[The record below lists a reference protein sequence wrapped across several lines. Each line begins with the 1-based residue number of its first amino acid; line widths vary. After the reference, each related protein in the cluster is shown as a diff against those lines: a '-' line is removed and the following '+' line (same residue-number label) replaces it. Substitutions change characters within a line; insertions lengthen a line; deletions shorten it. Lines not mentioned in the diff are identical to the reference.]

1 MTPQLY
7 EHQKKCLEFIKD
19 KKYFAL
25 FMEMG
30 TGKSKIIV
38 EQSRYLFETN
48 KIKAL
53 VIIAPN
59 SIKEQWLSE
68 QFLTHYGND
77 NWRGFCWHGA
87 TTIREKNDFFE
98 LLYSNDNKLK
108 VFSFNVEAFQ
118 SSHVDQFIRDII
130 ELKDIFI
137 ICDESTKI
145 KNGRRKGRGKRA
157 GAIRTNK
164 ILDFFSQRDCYKAIL
179 SGTPSPRSPFDLWSQ
194 LEFLKQ
200 DFFHMDYF
208 YFTNYFG
215 IQIQH
220 TNYGA
225 AKKYYSVLC
234 EKEYNIVKNE
244 LRKHEILDSQIIEQL
259 AIKYGTNTKDIITI
273 NQMTQYSGYKNLDK
287 LKEKISEITF
297 FANKK
302 DCLDLPDK
310 IYETLHAE
318 MDGEQKRIYNDL
330 KKNLYTEYA
339 GKELTVTNKMV
350 LLIRLQAVTGGLFPF
365 SETDIKLKND
375 EEIVDVSFHNKYI
388 DNSIKIK
395 VLLDDLE
402 NVPEDTHIIIWAKFR
417 AEIELIEKSLL
428 ENDYPCQKYY
438 GGSNDSVI
446 DEFKQGKFQILV
458 ATPEKGGEGLN
469 LQIATLH
476 YYYSNG
482 FRADSRLQSEDRSH
496 RAGQTNKVVYKD
508 II

>member
-145 KNGRRKGRGKRA
+145 KNGRRKG
-157 GAIRTNK
+157 
-164 ILDFFSQRDCYKAIL
+164 S
-179 SGTPSPRSPFDLWSQ
+179 
-194 LEFLKQ
+194 
-200 DFFHMDYF
+200 
-208 YFTNYFG
+208 
-215 IQIQH
+215 
-220 TNYGA
+220 
-225 AKKYYSVLC
+225 
-234 EKEYNIVKNE
+234 
-244 LRKHEILDSQIIEQL
+244 
-259 AIKYGTNTKDIITI
+259 
-273 NQMTQYSGYKNLDK
+273 
-287 LKEKISEITF
+287 
-297 FANKK
+297 
-302 DCLDLPDK
+302 
-310 IYETLHAE
+310 
-318 MDGEQKRIYNDL
+318 
-330 KKNLYTEYA
+330 
-339 GKELTVTNKMV
+339 
-350 LLIRLQAVTGGLFPF
+350 
-365 SETDIKLKND
+365 
-375 EEIVDVSFHNKYI
+375 
-388 DNSIKIK
+388 
-395 VLLDDLE
+395 
-402 NVPEDTHIIIWAKFR
+402 
-417 AEIELIEKSLL
+417 
-428 ENDYPCQKYY
+428 
-438 GGSNDSVI
+438 
-446 DEFKQGKFQILV
+446 
-458 ATPEKGGEGLN
+458 
-469 LQIATLH
+469 
-476 YYYSNG
+476 
-482 FRADSRLQSEDRSH
+482 
-496 RAGQTNKVVYKD
+496 
-508 II
+508 